1 MKTIQHPLARIL
13 KLEINKS
20 FLIYNILSKDID
32 IEKVYD
38 FYNIYFEL
46 YQFKQFL
53 KDL

>member
-13 KLEINKS
+13 KLEINKNL
-20 FLIYNILSKDID
+20 LIYNLLSKDTDID
-32 IEKVYD
+32 NYN

-46 YQFKQFL
+46 YQLKKFL